1 MPLLSTKFATL
12 TIHVLKLVQNLSN
25 CTKHAKTLLTQL
37 FKTFFELNSANLA
50 LKWLVLAQ
58 KSLF

>member
-12 TIHVLKLVQNLSN
+12 TINVLKLVQNLFN
-25 CTKHAKTLLTQL
+25 CTKHAKTLSTQL
-37 FKTFFELNSANLA
+37 FKTFFEFNSANLA